1 MAVKDNLQGGGQ
13 KATYYLTG
21 NTRINVAY
29 SGKVVKAKLLS
40 NVALGEVITVYIWA
54 AKNDTD
60 YGQST
65 SGIGEQFPY
74 LISLGIDTNEGSHE
88 VDKKY
93 HKYIVLSLSASYNKW
108 DDINSENVAKV
119 EITIE

>member
-1 MAVKDNLQGGGQ
+1 MAVKDNLQGGGT

-21 NTRINVAY
+21 KTRINVAY

-40 NVALGEVITVYIWA
+40 NVALGEVTVYIWA
-54 AKNDTD
+54 ADSDID

-74 LISLGIDTNEGSHE
+74 LITLGIDTNEGSHE

-108 DDINSENVAKV
+108 DDINSKNVAKV

>member
-1 MAVKDNLQGGGQ
+1 MAVKDNLYGGGQ

-40 NVALGEVITVYIWA
+40 NVALGKVTVSIWA
-54 AKNDTD
+54 ADSDID

-74 LISLGIDTNEGSHE
+74 LIPLGIDTNEGSHE

-93 HKYIVLSLSASYNKW
+93 NKYIVLSLSASYNNW
-108 DDINSENVAKV
+108 NNINSENVAKV

>member
-21 NTRINVAY
+21 NTRINIAY

-40 NVALGEVITVYIWA
+40 NVALGEVTVYIWA
-54 AKNDTD
+54 ADNDTD

-74 LISLGIDTNEGSHE
+74 FIPLGIDTNEGSHE

-93 HKYIVLSLSASYNKW
+93 NKYIVLSLSASYNNW
-108 DDINSENVAKV
+108 NNINSENVAKV

>member
-1 MAVKDNLQGGGQ
+1 MAVKDNLYGGGQ

-21 NTRINVAY
+21 KTRINVAY

-40 NVALGEVITVYIWA
+40 NVPLGEVTVYIWA
-54 AKNDTD
+54 ADSDID

-65 SGIGEQFPY
+65 SGTGEQFPY
-74 LISLGIDTNEGSHE
+74 LIPLGIDTNEGSHE

-93 HKYIVLSLSASYNKW
+93 NKYIVLSLSASYNNW
-108 DDINSENVAKV
+108 NNINSENVAKV

>member
-29 SGKVVKAKLLS
+29 SGKIVKAKLLS
-40 NVALGEVITVYIWA
+40 NVALGEVTVSIWA
-54 AKNDTD
+54 ADSDID

-74 LISLGIDTNEGSHE
+74 LIPLGIDTNEGSHE

-93 HKYIVLSLSASYNKW
+93 NKYIVLSLSASYNNW
-108 DDINSENVAKV
+108 NNINSENVAKV

>member
-1 MAVKDNLQGGGQ
+1 MAVKDNLYGGGQ

-21 NTRINVAY
+21 KTRINVAY

-40 NVALGEVITVYIWA
+40 NVALGEVTVSIWA
-54 AKNDTD
+54 ADSDID

-74 LISLGIDTNEGSHE
+74 WIPLGIDTNEGSHE

-93 HKYIVLSLSASYNKW
+93 HKYIVLSLSASYNNW
-108 DDINSENVAKV
+108 HNINSENVAKV
-119 EITIE
+119 AITIE

>member
-1 MAVKDNLQGGGQ
+1 MAVKDNLYGGGQ

-40 NVALGEVITVYIWA
+40 NVALGEVTVSIWA
-54 AKNDTD
+54 ADSDID

-74 LISLGIDTNEGSHE
+74 SIPLGIDTNEGSHE

-93 HKYIVLSLSASYNKW
+93 NKYIVLSLSASYNNW
-108 DDINSENVAKV
+108 NNINSENVAKV

>member
-1 MAVKDNLQGGGQ
+1 MAVKDNLYGGGQ
-13 KATYYLTG
+13 KSTYYLTG
-21 NTRINVAY
+21 KTRINVAY

-40 NVALGEVITVYIWA
+40 NVALGEVTVSIWA
-54 AKNDTD
+54 ADSDID

-65 SGIGEQFPY
+65 SDIGEQFPY
-74 LISLGIDTNEGSHE
+74 LIPLGIDTNEGSHE

-93 HKYIVLSLSASYNKW
+93 HKYIVLSLSASYNNW
-108 DDINSENVAKV
+108 HNINSENVAKV

>member
-21 NTRINVAY
+21 KTRINIAY

-40 NVALGEVITVYIWA
+40 NVALGVVTVYIWA
-54 AKNDTD
+54 AENDTD

-74 LISLGIDTNEGSHE
+74 PISLGIDTNEGSHE

-93 HKYIVLSLSASYNKW
+93 SKYIVLSLSASYNNW
-108 DDINSENVAKV
+108 DNINDNNVAKV

>member
-1 MAVKDNLQGGGQ
+1 MAVKDNLYGGGQ

-40 NVALGEVITVYIWA
+40 NVALGEVTVSIWA
-54 AKNDTD
+54 ADSDID

-74 LISLGIDTNEGSHE
+74 LIPLGIDTNEGSHE

-93 HKYIVLSLSASYNKW
+93 NKYIVLSLSASYNNW
-108 DDINSENVAKV
+108 NNINSENVAKV

>member
-40 NVALGEVITVYIWA
+40 NVALGEVTVSIWA
-54 AKNDTD
+54 ADSDID

-65 SGIGEQFPY
+65 SSIGEQFPY
-74 LISLGIDTNEGSHE
+74 LIPLGIDTNEGSHE

-93 HKYIVLSLSASYNKW
+93 NKYIVLSLSASYNNW
-108 DDINSENVAKV
+108 NNINSENVAKV

>member
-1 MAVKDNLQGGGQ
+1 MAVKDNLQGGGT

-40 NVALGEVITVYIWA
+40 NVALGEVTVSIWA
-54 AKNDTD
+54 ADSDID

-74 LISLGIDTNEGSHE
+74 LIPLGIDTNEGSHE

-93 HKYIVLSLSASYNKW
+93 NKYIVLSLSASYNKW
-108 DDINSENVAKV
+108 DNINSENVAKV

>member
-1 MAVKDNLQGGGQ
+1 M
-13 KATYYLTG
+13 
-21 NTRINVAY
+21 
-29 SGKVVKAKLLS
+29 S
-40 NVALGEVITVYIWA
+40 NVALGVVTVYIWA
-54 AKNDTD
+54 ADSDID
-60 YGQST
+60 YGYST

-74 LISLGIDTNEGSHE
+74 FISLGIDTNEGSHE

-93 HKYIVLSLSASYNKW
+93 DKNIVLSLSASYNKW

>member
-1 MAVKDNLQGGGQ
+1 MAVKDNLYGGGQ

-40 NVALGEVITVYIWA
+40 NVALGEVTVSIWA
-54 AKNDTD
+54 ADSDID
-60 YGQST
+60 YGQSA

-74 LISLGIDTNEGSHE
+74 LIPLGIDTNEGSHE

-93 HKYIVLSLSASYNKW
+93 NKYIVLSLSASYNNW
-108 DDINSENVAKV
+108 NNINSKNVAKV

>member
-1 MAVKDNLQGGGQ
+1 MAVKDNLYGGGQ

-40 NVALGEVITVYIWA
+40 NVGLGKVTVSIWA
-54 AKNDTD
+54 ADSDID

-65 SGIGEQFPY
+65 SGTGEQFPY
-74 LISLGIDTNEGSHE
+74 LIPLGIDTNEGSHE

-93 HKYIVLSLSASYNKW
+93 NKYIVLSLSASYNNW
-108 DDINSENVAKV
+108 NNINSENVAKV

>member
-21 NTRINVAY
+21 NTRINIAY

-40 NVALGEVITVYIWA
+40 NVALGEVTVYIWA
-54 AKNDTD
+54 ADNDTD

-74 LISLGIDTNEGSHE
+74 PIFLGVDTTEGSHD

-93 HKYIVLSLSASYNKW
+93 NKYIVLSLSATYNNW
-108 DDINSENVAKV
+108 DNINDDNVAKV